1 MYNIYAIIYIYIS
14 LKNQCCKKLGPKIM
28 PHLCRELISQ
38 IFVNGPSQG
47 ASACYHGASATCG
60 KMVAGVVEETP
71 VETQVRLWVCGL
83 MTSIFLGLMTQTPVT
98 LTT

>member
-1 MYNIYAIIYIYIS
+1 MLQQI
-14 LKNQCCKKLGPKIM
+14 GPQIM

-38 IFVNGPSQG
+38 IFVMVLDQG

-83 MTSIFLGLMTQTPVT
+83 MTSIFFGG
-98 LTT
+98 